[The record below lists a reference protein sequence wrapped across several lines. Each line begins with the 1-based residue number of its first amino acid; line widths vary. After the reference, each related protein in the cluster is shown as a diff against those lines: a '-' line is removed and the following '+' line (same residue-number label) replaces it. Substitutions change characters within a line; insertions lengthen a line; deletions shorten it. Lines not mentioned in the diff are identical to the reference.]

1 MSPPE
6 HAATSVA
13 DVGSMAAREQDALL
27 FLSSMRGL
35 SQVANKKGEAK
46 KKRRKPDMPR
56 DERSAMKKVKSTPNV
71 TTAKATSKPKNAKP
85 TSVND
90 ITAMR
95 HVHVSRSIRKDQRGL
110 MSLQEERD
118 QLASLQNIRSSV
130 IRPQPQNHRLE
141 ELHSQTQTLQ
151 RRHEDQEQEDQQQQQ
166 QHDQEQRIYHLQQKH
181 QHQHQ
186 QQQLQHQKRQQ
197 QARQHQQQV
206 DRRQQQQHDQHEWQQ
221 YEFDHLASRSASP
234 SEEVSSSASPSPP
247 QGPQAKTNS
256 FASTIV
262 LPLPKVR
269 KASPKPAQTRQTSYD
284 LLSDYWMSQQ
294 RQLEESYKQQL
305 EACAM
310 MAYHGD
316 GGYGGSPDFSSLM
329 ACGSGGSLDYN
340 TMAQIVGL
348 TKPSRLISPGV

>member
-13 DVGSMAAREQDALL
+13 GVGSMAAREQDALL

-35 SQVANKKGEAK
+35 SQVASKKGEAK
-46 KKRRKPDMPR
+46 KKRWKSDMPR
-56 DERSAMKKVKSTPNV
+56 DDQSARKKVKTTPAI
-71 TTAKATSKPKNAKP
+71 TKAKATSTSKNAKP
-85 TSVND
+85 TSVNA

-130 IRPQPQNHRLE
+130 FRPQPQNNRLE
-141 ELHSQTQTLQ
+141 QLQYQTQSLQ
-151 RRHEDQEQEDQQQQQ
+151 RGREDQVQEDQQQQKQ
-166 QHDQEQRIYHLQQKH
+166 YDQEQRIHHFQQKH
-181 QHQHQ
+181 QHQQQQKQRQ
-186 QQQLQHQKRQQ
+186 QQQQQAQQ
-197 QARQHQQQV
+197 QQQQV
-206 DRRQQQQHDQHEWQQ
+206 DRRKQQQHDQRQHKQNQDKWQQ
-221 YEFDHLASRSASP
+221 YEFDQEA
-234 SEEVSSSASPSPP
+234 SSSASASPLQAP
-247 QGPQAKTNS
+247 QVKTES

-269 KASPKPAQTRQTSYD
+269 KASPKPAQTRQTPYD

-305 EACAM
+305 EACVM
-310 MAYHGD
+310 MAYYGD
-316 GGYGGSPDFSSLM
+316 GGDGGSPDFSSLM